1 MKKFLKKTL
10 LFLFIIASIYGVGRL
25 GVVTYDSYLHVPRE
39 PYAVMQTQNSITV
52 KWQSDEFEV
61 GSLDYGFFSDSLS
74 KNIKDEKK
82 TKKHS
87 ITVSGLNECTKYYYK
102 VNSDSLE
109 IDNEDRSFK
118 TLCKNADSQKIWVIG
133 DSGEPGKDQDRVYK
147 QMLKQIDNDFNKL
160 DMWVLLGDNAYRSGT
175 QKQYNKNMFEPYK
188 ELVKRFVPWAVIGNH
203 DARRWAFYN
212 IWDFPTNGESG
223 GEPSGSEKY
232 YSIDN
237 GNLHLVML
245 DSEMRRIDANSDMAA
260 WLKKDLSKNTKPWV
274 IVALHTPPY
283 TDGGHNSD
291 SDYDSGGRMK
301 KVRENLVPIFDEYGV
316 DLVLSGHSHDY
327 ERSQLIVNHT
337 GKSKSFNKQ
346 NIVQDAKSCYTKS
359 IKPTKDS
366 GTIYQ
371 VCGSSAKLDHADLK
385 HPALPFAFQEMGS
398 IILDIT
404 PTTLSSKFINI
415 DGNIMDEFIIKKD
428 NTSCEGKK

>member
-1 MKKFLKKTL
+1 
-10 LFLFIIASIYGVGRL
+10 
-25 GVVTYDSYLHVPRE
+25 
-39 PYAVMQTQNSITV
+39 
-52 KWQSDEFEV
+52 
-61 GSLDYGFFSDSLS
+61 
-74 KNIKDEKK
+74 
-82 TKKHS
+82 
-87 ITVSGLNECTKYYYK
+87 
-102 VNSDSLE
+102 
-109 IDNEDRSFK
+109 
-118 TLCKNADSQKIWVIG
+118 
-133 DSGEPGKDQDRVYK
+133 
-147 QMLKQIDNDFNKL
+147 MLKQIDNDFNKL

-175 QKQYNKNMFEPYK
+175 QKQYNQNLFKPYK
-188 ELVKRFVPWAVIGNH
+188 ELVKRFVPWAIIGNH

-223 GEPSGSEKY
+223 GVPSGSEQY

-245 DSEMRRIDANSDMAA
+245 DSEMRRIDANSDMVA

-283 TDGGHNSD
+283 TNGGHNSD

-301 KVRENLVPIFDEYGV
+301 KVRENLVPIFDAYGV

-327 ERSQLIVNHT
+327 ERSKLIVNHI
-337 GKSKSFNKQ
+337 GKSKSFDKQ

-371 VCGSSAKLDHADLK
+371 VCGSSAKLDQAKLK
-385 HPALPFAFQEMGS
+385 HPALPFAFAEMGS
-398 IILDIT
+398 LLLDIT

-415 DGNIMDEFIIKKD
+415 DGKILDEFIIKKD
-428 NTSCEGKK
+428 NTSCEGK

>member
-1 MKKFLKKTL
+1 MKKFLKRTL
-10 LFLFIIASIYGVGRL
+10 LVLFIIASIYGVGRL
-25 GVVTYDSYLHVPRE
+25 GVVTYDSYVFVPRE

-52 KWQSDEFEV
+52 KWQSNEFEV
-61 GSLDYGFFSDSLS
+61 GSLEYGFFSDALNKS
-74 KNIKDEKK
+74 IKDKKK

-87 ITVSGLNECTKYYYK
+87 ITISGLNECTKYYYK
-102 VNSDSLE
+102 VNSDSLA
-109 IDNEDRSFK
+109 IDNENRSFT

-133 DSGEPGKDQDRVYK
+133 DSGKSGKDQDRVYK
-147 QMLKQIDNDFNKL
+147 QMLTQIDNDFSKL
-160 DMWVLLGDNAYRSGT
+160 DMWVLLGDNAYTSGT
-175 QKQYNKNMFEPYK
+175 QKQYNKNLFTPYK
-188 ELVKRFVPWAVIGNH
+188 ELVKRFVPWAIIGNH

-223 GEPSGSEKY
+223 GEPSADERY

-245 DSEMRRIDANSDMAA
+245 DSEMRRIDTNSDMAA
-260 WLKKDLSKNTKPWV
+260 WLRKDLSKNTKPWV
-274 IVALHTPPY
+274 VVALHTPPY
-283 TDGGHNSD
+283 TDGGHDSD

-327 ERSQLIVNHT
+327 ERSKLIVNHT

-371 VCGSSAKLDHADLK
+371 VCGSSSKLDNADLK
-385 HPALPFAFQEMGS
+385 HPALPFAFQKMGS
-398 IILDIT
+398 LMLDIT
-404 PTTLSSKFINI
+404 PTTLSSKFISI
-415 DGNIMDEFIIKKD
+415 DGKILDKFIIKKD
-428 NTSCEGKK
+428 KTSCEGIK

>member
-1 MKKFLKKTL
+1 MKVFFKKTL
-10 LFLFIIASIYGVGRL
+10 LFIFVLASIYGVGRL
-25 GVVTYDSYLHVPRE
+25 GVVTYDSYVFVPRE
-39 PYAVMQTQNSITV
+39 PYTVMQTQNSITI
-52 KWQSDEFEV
+52 KWQSNEFEI
-61 GSLDYGFFSDSLS
+61 GSLDYGFFPDSLS
-74 KNIKDEKK
+74 KNIKDKKK

-87 ITVSGLNECTKYYYK
+87 ITISNLSECSKYYYR
-102 VNSDSLE
+102 VNSDSLD

-133 DSGEPGKDQDRVYK
+133 DSGKAGSYQENVYK
-147 QMLKQIDNDFNKL
+147 EMLKHIDNDFSKL
-160 DMWVLLGDNAYRSGT
+160 DMWLLLGDNAYTSGT
-175 QKQYNKNMFEPYK
+175 QKQYNKSMFEPYR
-188 ELVKRFVPWAVIGNH
+188 ELLKRFTPWAVIGNH

-212 IWDFPTNGESG
+212 IFDFPTNAESG
-223 GEPSGSEKY
+223 GEPSSSEQY

-260 WLKKDLSKNTKPWV
+260 WLRRDLSKNTKPWV

-283 TDGGHNSD
+283 SDGGHNSD
-291 SDYDSGGRMK
+291 SDYDSGGRLK
-301 KVRENLVPIFDEYGV
+301 KVRENLVPIFDEFGV

-327 ERSQLIVNHT
+327 ERSKLIKNHT
-337 GKSKSFNKQ
+337 GKSKSFSKQ

-371 VCGSSAKLDHADLK
+371 VCGSSSKLDNADLQ

-398 IILDIT
+398 LLLDIT
-404 PTTLSSKFINI
+404 PTTLSSKFLSI
-415 DGNIMDEFIIKKD
+415 DGKVLDEFIIKKD
-428 NTSCEGKK
+428 NTTCKGEK

>member
-1 MKKFLKKTL
+1 MKTFLKRTL
-10 LFLFIIASIYGVGRL
+10 LFILIVASIYGIGRL
-25 GVVTYDSYLHVPRE
+25 GVVTYDSYVFVPRA
-39 PYAVMQTQNSITV
+39 PYTVMQTQSSITV
-52 KWQSDEFEV
+52 KWQSNEFEV

-87 ITVSGLNECTKYYYK
+87 ITISELNECTKYYYK

-133 DSGEPGKDQDRVYK
+133 DSGKPGVDQQRVYK
-147 QMLKQIDNDFNKL
+147 AMLKRIDNDINKL
-160 DMWVLLGDNAYRSGT
+160 DLWVLLGDNAYRSGT
-175 QKQYNKNMFEPYK
+175 QKQYNTNMFEPYK
-188 ELVKRFVPWAVIGNH
+188 ELIKKLTPWSVIGNH

-212 IWDFPTNGESG
+212 IFDFPTNGESG
-223 GEPSGSEKY
+223 GEASGSEKY

-237 GNLHLVML
+237 GNLHLVMI

-260 WLKKDLSKNTKPWV
+260 WLRKDLSKNTKPWV

-283 TDGGHNSD
+283 TDGGHDSD
-291 SDYDSGGRMK
+291 SDYDSGGRLK
-301 KVRENLVPIFDEYGV
+301 KVRENLVPIFDEFGV

-327 ERSQLIVNHT
+327 ERSKLIVNHT

-359 IKPTKDS
+359 IKPTKDA
-366 GTIYQ
+366 GTIYL
-371 VCGSSAKLDHADLK
+371 VCGSSSKLDHADLK
-385 HPALPFAFQEMGS
+385 HPALPFAFDELGS
-398 IILDIT
+398 LLLDIT

-415 DGNIMDEFIIKKD
+415 NGKILDEFIIKKD
-428 NTSCEGKK
+428 NTSCEGKE